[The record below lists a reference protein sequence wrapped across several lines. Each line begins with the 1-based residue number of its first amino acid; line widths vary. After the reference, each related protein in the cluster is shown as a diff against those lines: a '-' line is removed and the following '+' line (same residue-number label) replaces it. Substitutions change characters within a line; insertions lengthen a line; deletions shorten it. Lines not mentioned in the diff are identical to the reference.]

1 MAEYSEGAE
10 LAAELA
16 MESVGEGSTDSES
29 LSWHRLVAFTT
40 LVLAMLAALS
50 ALLAG
55 MTAGEVLVDRTAEIM
70 DLTEAVSDQVR
81 VEVLQAKHQLLAAAG
96 VPVPPEDIAEIEAIE
111 AAENELK
118 EAQQAAR
125 DKAFAAENTHLVFAI
140 AATIF
145 AVSIAVTGMAV
156 IVNQRWLW
164 AVGGLGGLIGLG
176 ILGIGLFEFV

>member
-1 MAEYSEGAE
+1 MSEFDESAEI
-10 LAAELA
+10 AAELA
-16 MESVGEGSTDSES
+16 MESVGEGSTGGGS

-55 MTAGEVLVDRTAEIM
+55 MTAGEVLFDRTEEII

-81 VEVLQAKHQLLAAAG
+81 VEVLKAKHQLLAAAG

-111 AAENELK
+111 AAEKDL
-118 EAQQAAR
+118 EAAQEAAR
-125 DKAFAAENTHLVFAI
+125 DKTFSAENTHLVFGI

-145 AVSIAVTGMAV
+145 AVSIAVAGMAV
-156 IVNQRWLW
+156 IVNQQWLL
-164 AVGGLGGLIGLG
+164 AAGGLGGLIGLG
-176 ILGIGLFEFV
+176 ILGIGLFEFF